1 LTSQTEEVKLIP
13 LQEIVPLP
21 TNVTVMGRE
30 EDLMLRTDMTRIES
44 KGLYKIDPILV
55 RRLSPEEIAEIK
67 AKQPWSQAQYMI
79 VDGHRRFYAAR
90 ELGWSQI
97 RARIVDATLEEALA
111 MNYMKNKA
119 RGTVDPLREAMYF
132 KHLYE
137 DLKLTEEKI
146 AERFGID
153 RSYVSRIL
161 KRIGITPEVRRYI
174 VTRVTW
180 EKPISGKHLEVIASA
195 PEEKQTELA
204 KAIVEG
210 KLSYREAELVGKAL
224 EKGMPTEKAVS
235 VVKAVKKVAKPKE
248 AEKVIHHVAAKP
260 EFAEEIT
267 KLPEER
273 LKAKVEEIVKP
284 PPPTPKPAELAF
296 KRAME
301 LKNYYPAIMVGY
313 IYERYKDA
321 HFQDVLKA
329 ATWLLW
335 SKLSEQE
342 REALTSEAI
351 RLGGKG
357 FEEPISG

>member
-1 LTSQTEEVKLIP
+1 MTSQTEEVKLIL

-30 EDLMLRTDMTRIES
+30 EDLMLRTDMTRLES

-137 DLKLTEEKI
+137 DLKLTQEKI
-146 AERFGID
+146 AEKFGLTRGRVAQIL
-153 RSYVSRIL
+153 SRA
-161 KRIGITPEVRRYI
+161 GITPEARRII
-174 VTRVTW
+174 VTRVTM
-180 EKPISGKHLEVIASA
+180 EKSLSGKHLEAIASA
-195 PEEKQTELA
+195 PPDRQPEFVNV
-204 KAIVEG
+204 IISEG
-210 KLSYREAELVGKAL
+210 LSRRDAELLGKAL
-224 EKGMPTEKAVS
+224 EKGLPTEKAVS

-248 AEKVIHHVAAKP
+248 AEKLLHHITSRP
-260 EFAEEIT
+260 ELADEIT
-267 KLPEER
+267 MLPGER
-273 LKAKVEEIVKP
+273 LKAKVEEILKP
-284 PPPTPKPAELAF
+284 PPPPPRREFLLEEFKPH
-296 KRAME
+296 
-301 LKNYYPAIMVGY
+301 YPAIMIDY
-313 IYERYKDA
+313 IYTRYKGEY
-321 HFQDVLKA
+321 FKDVVKA
-329 ATWLLW
+329 AIWIAW
-335 SKLSEQE
+335 WEKLTEQD
-342 REALTSEAI
+342 REEIVTKAVQMASV
-351 RLGGKG
+351 KG
-357 FEEPISG
+357 FEEPAVG